1 VLELSVPVPV
11 MMPVPVVMMPMPMV
25 PAVVVPVM
33 MVMPVHLGGELLRIL
48 HNRAGRTGID
58 QRDSLCTLSRRSHNE
73 QRSKSRQAQNF
84 RSVHINL
91 LKIFG
96 YSLCAVSPISAA
108 THSNAKAS
116 DVNVD

>member
-25 PAVVVPVM
+25 PVVVVPVM

-58 QRDSLCTLSRRSHNE
+58 QRDSHCTLSRRSHNE

-91 LKIFG
+91 LKFLDTRFAP
-96 YSLCAVSPISAA
+96 YRRSPPRRIQ
-108 THSNAKAS
+108 TLKR
-116 DVNVD
+116 VT